1 LARLR
6 SFTGRMKRRSRYQL
20 MRLAGINV
28 LDSHTVEAPSPQA
41 ALDIFKGE
49 FVSAMPA
56 AHPELEAGSVPLF
69 EDQRISWLAG
79 KVDIDGLEVLE
90 LGPLEGG
97 HSYMLQN
104 SGAKRVTA
112 IESNSRAY
120 LKCLVTKEI
129 FNLDRVDLLYGNF
142 VEYLRQR
149 PRRFDLCVASGV
161 LYHMHNPVELIAL
174 IADATDRVFFWT
186 HYYDDAVISKDPTV
200 RARFSQAEPVRHD
213 GLTYRVQR
221 YDYGTEALSSQ
232 TFCGGSA
239 ASSCWME
246 REDILSC
253 LGHYGFSDVE
263 IAFDHADHQNG
274 PSFALLAQ
282 RG

>member
-1 LARLR
+1 
-6 SFTGRMKRRSRYQL
+6 
-20 MRLAGINV
+20 MRPERVNV
-28 LDSHTVEAPSPQA
+28 LDRYAEEAPSPQA

-56 AHPELEAGSVPLF
+56 DHPELRAGSLRLF
-69 EDQRISWLAG
+69 EDPRISWLAG
-79 KVDIDGLEVLE
+79 KVDLDGLDVLE
-90 LGPLEGG
+90 LGPLEAG

-104 SGAKRVTA
+104 AGAKRVTA
-112 IESNSRAY
+112 IESSSRAY
-120 LKCLVTKEI
+120 LKSLVTKEI
-129 FNLDRVDLLYGNF
+129 FKFDRVDLLYGNF
-142 VEYLRQR
+142 VEYLRHR

-161 LYHMHNPVELIAL
+161 LYHMRNPIELIAL

-186 HYYDDAVISKDPTV
+186 HYDDDAVISKDPTV
-200 RARFSQAEPVRHD
+200 RARFSRAETVRHD
-213 GLTYRVQR
+213 GLAYPVQQYN
-221 YDYGTEALSSQ
+221 YDAEALSSQ

-239 ASSCWME
+239 AFSYWMK

-253 LGHYGFSDVE
+253 LRHYGFTEAE
-263 IAFDHADHQNG
+263 IAFDQADHQHG

>member
-1 LARLR
+1 
-6 SFTGRMKRRSRYQL
+6 
-20 MRLAGINV
+20 MRLAQVNV
-28 LDSHTVEAPSPQA
+28 LDSYTEEAPSRQA

-56 AHPELEAGSVPLF
+56 DHPELKAGSVFLF
-69 EDQRISWLAG
+69 DDQRISWLAG
-79 KVDIDGLEVLE
+79 RVDLDGLDVLE
-90 LGPLEGG
+90 LGPLEAG

-112 IESNSRAY
+112 VESNSRAY

-129 FNLDRVDLLYGNF
+129 FHLDRVDLLYGNF
-142 VEYLRQR
+142 VEYLRRR

-161 LYHMHNPVELIAL
+161 LYHMRNPIELIAL
-174 IADATDRVFFWT
+174 IAAATDRVFFWT
-186 HYYDDAVISKDPTV
+186 HYYNDVVISKDSTV

-213 GLTYRVQR
+213 GLMYPVRQ
-221 YDYGTEALSSQ
+221 YNYGAEALSSQ

-239 ASSCWME
+239 AFSYWME

-253 LGHYGFSDVE
+253 LRHYGFTDIE
-263 IAFDHADHQNG
+263 IAFDHADHRNG

-282 RG
+282 RGSCPRAASEERAG